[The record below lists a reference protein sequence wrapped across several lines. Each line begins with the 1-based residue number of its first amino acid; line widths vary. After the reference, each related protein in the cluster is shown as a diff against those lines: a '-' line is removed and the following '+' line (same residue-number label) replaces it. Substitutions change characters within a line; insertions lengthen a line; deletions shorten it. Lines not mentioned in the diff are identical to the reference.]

1 MLKIEKFRLTI
12 AGSPMYQVFI
22 CFLEELKTPKRHFK
36 FSDLMFFILSIHYT
50 GLWKLGADPLGV
62 HPKILADQL
71 TWSQLGWGT
80 DYTHHITKYWSSRIF
95 RPSSYS
101 PSKVITV
108 SPLDRNL
115 PVNPT
120 GALLKYSLFGFV
132 IWKSN
137 LELTLHRTPWRT
149 VW

>member
-1 MLKIEKFRLTI
+1 MKNLDLQLLGHLCI
-12 AGSPMYQVFI
+12 
-22 CFLEELKTPKRHFK
+22 K
-36 FSDLMFFILSIHYT
+36 FSFVF
-50 GLWKLGADPLGV
+50 WKNWRHQKDISNFLTWCFSSC

-120 GALLKYSLFGFV
+120 GGALLKYSLFGFV